1 MEGCPAER
9 NLVAALAQDLPKA
22 EEVEV
27 ETTDLYRHDE
37 EQAYITLMSQE
48 VKSLNFAAEE
58 NYTIRLCV
66 RDQLPC
72 ALPHAPP

>member
-1 MEGCPAER
+1 M
-9 NLVAALAQDLPKA
+9 
-22 EEVEV
+22 

-66 RDQLPC
+66 RTRPPGLPTLAC
-72 ALPHAPP
+72 TQSVSPACGPETVCS